1 MGKQL
6 NVQLGG
12 VSTHVKTYGDLV
24 TSIINPS
31 HKLSRGNDPATV
43 AETGE
48 SVMRNYN
55 ETLTVQE
62 LIDFVAF
69 LQDEYEVWVPDYY
82 TYPGM

>member
-1 MGKQL
+1 
-6 NVQLGG
+6 
-12 VSTHVKTYGDLV
+12 
-24 TSIINPS
+24 
-31 HKLSRGNDPATV
+31 
-43 AETGE
+43 
-48 SVMRNYN
+48 MRNYN